1 MGCKCFST
9 RSELYND
16 INMDNLKDN
25 SMINNNQEPQMISQF
40 LSSKSDNQNIPNQK
54 NKNSSLVFHFMCR
67 NNRNNFQ
74 ILTADFSKK
83 TLRC

>member
-54 NKNSSLVFHFMCR
+54 NKNSHARILISFFVSIALRTKLLF
-67 NNRNNFQ
+67 NQ
-74 ILTADFSKK
+74 IQKGL
-83 TLRC
+83 

>member
-54 NKNSSLVFHFMCR
+54 NKNSH
-67 NNRNNFQ
+67 NKNEYIIQ
-74 ILTADFSKK
+74 SKNIVQHRK
-83 TLRC
+83 